1 MRLIKAHVTPLTNYD
16 VLAFLEDVAKEKGA
30 ARDLRMDL
38 RAYLQATPAASQSAE
53 AIDRFLEASRHWSVS
68 TQEKLMIVN
77 LKPDQPVTLST
88 VFEDYNT
95 RFDGED
101 LERMVQDIAA
111 TLDPE
116 EADGQTEEANDQTE
130 EGNDQTEE
138 GIGQR
143 DEANGQ
149 RDD

>member
-1 MRLIKAHVTPLTNYD
+1 MKCGFQQRNLDTPMCTLLIRLW
-16 VLAFLEDVAKEKGA
+16 
-30 ARDLRMDL
+30 
-38 RAYLQATPAASQSAE
+38 
-53 AIDRFLEASRHWSVS
+53 SRKFF
-68 TQEKLMIVN
+68 Q
-77 LKPDQPVTLST
+77 

-116 EADGQTEEANDQTE
+116 EANDQTEEANDQTE
-130 EGNDQTEE
+130 EAN
-138 GIGQR
+138 GQR